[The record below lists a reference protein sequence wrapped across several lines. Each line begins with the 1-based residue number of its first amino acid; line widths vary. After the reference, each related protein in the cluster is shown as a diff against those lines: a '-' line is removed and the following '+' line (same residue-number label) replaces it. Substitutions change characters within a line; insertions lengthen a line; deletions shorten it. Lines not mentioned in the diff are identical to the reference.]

1 MYNSTHNFDNL
12 DEVDQFLGNHQLPR
26 ITQDEINNLNSLQ
39 NIKESKFVVKIS
51 RSRWF
56 HWWILPN
63 MYRRNNTNSAESLPE
78 SRSGENMSKFIL
90 QGQHYSDAKT
100 R

>member
-39 NIKESKFVVKIS
+39 
-51 RSRWF
+51 
-56 HWWILPN
+56 ILKKLN
-63 MYRRNNTNSAESLPE
+63 L
-78 SRSGENMSKFIL
+78 
-90 QGQHYSDAKT
+90 
-100 R
+100 